1 MSHMIGGIMLTYV
14 LLILGF
20 VLLIKGADF
29 FVVGS
34 SSVAKLLKIPSVI
47 IGLTIVAFG
56 TSMPEASVSI
66 TAAMAGKN
74 ALALSNVVGSNLFN
88 LLVVIGCSALI
99 RSMPIQASVLK
110 KDFPVSI
117 FATILLLVMYIPTMY
132 HGEKASMLSRI
143 EGLILLALFIAY
155 VASTVKDA
163 LKARKEIQEMGDF
176 QILSAPLTILYIVG
190 GIAAIVYGGDL
201 VVDCAS
207 KIAASFGLSE
217 NFIGLTIVALGTSLP
232 ELVTSVVAAKKGES
246 DLALGNVVGSNLFN
260 ILLILGSSSA
270 LHPIAVTAE
279 TVYDTLIL
287 LGSSIVV
294 YIFAFH
300 KKEISRKEATVI
312 LPIYIVFF
320 IYILM
325 R

>member
-1 MSHMIGGIMLTYV
+1 MLTYV

-34 SSVAKLLKIPSVI
+34 SSIAKLLKIPSVI

-66 TAAMAGKN
+66 TAALSGRN

-99 RSMPIQASVLK
+99 RNMPIQTSILK
-110 KDFPVSI
+110 KDFPICISV
-117 FATILLLVMYIPTMY
+117 TMLLLVMYLPTMY
-132 HGEKASMLSRI
+132 HGQKTSILSRT
-143 EGLILLALFIAY
+143 EGLILLVLFLFY

-176 QILSAPLTILYIVG
+176 QVLSAPLTVLYIVG
-190 GIAAIVYGGDL
+190 GIAAIAYGGDL

-207 KIAASFGLSE
+207 EIAASFGLSE

-232 ELVTSVVAAKKGES
+232 ELVTSIVAARKDES
-246 DLALGNVVGSNLFN
+246 DLAIGNVIGSNIFN
-260 ILLILGSSSA
+260 LLMVLGSSSA

-279 TVYDTLIL
+279 SVYDTLIL
-287 LGSSIVV
+287 LISSIFV
-294 YIFAFH
+294 YVFAYH
-300 KKEISRKEATVI
+300 KKEISRKEASVI
-312 LPIYIVFF
+312 LPIYIAFF